1 VRREKRPCIALIRQL
16 LLLWLLAN
24 GLALNGLAQSR
35 PATPVRPG
43 IQNDT
48 TRNRSD
54 SERTPRDSARILKEV
69 IVKGHSLSDKDTSAS
84 PAQVLKGPDLQ
95 KLNSLSVADAVRYFS
110 GVQLKDYGGVGGLKT
125 IDVRSLGT
133 NHTGVFYDGVALGN
147 ASNGQVDL
155 GKFSLDNLEE
165 IDLYDGQKAVIFQP
179 AAGFASGNA
188 LYLVSRQPD
197 FLNGRRTI
205 LKAAFKTGSFGLVNP
220 SIFWQQKLGTRIYGT
235 LSAETITANGRYK
248 FNYTNGV
255 YDTTAVRQNGDIT
268 AQRIE
273 GGLNRKG
280 LDSSDWSVKGYLYHS
295 ARGLP
300 GAIVSNNFTSDQR
313 LWDRDYFFQG
323 KYHKDWRRYSLMAIA
338 KYSNDYTRYL
348 DPDYVTTTGFLDNRY
363 HEQEAYASL
372 AQRYRINSWWSAA
385 LSSDYK
391 WNTLDANLYHFA
403 YPTRQTILDAFA
415 SEVKLPRLDIQ
426 GDLLSTVVIDQVKA
440 YTSPGN
446 QTEWTPAVLASW
458 QPFDTKTIHV
468 RAFYKDIF
476 RMPTFND
483 LYYTFVGNTFL
494 KPEFAHQTDLGVTY
508 ADDYAHGIL
517 SHFSMQMDAYY
528 NMVTNKI
535 VAVPGAN
542 LFRWTMMNIGKVS
555 IKGVEANLQAI
566 WMVASV
572 RLTTGFSYTYERA
585 LDITGGTD
593 ENYNQQIPYDPV
605 NSGSALVGMDWKGWG
620 LHYSF
625 IYTGYRYDE
634 AANIPANYLEPWYT
648 HDVSITYALRPLKL
662 TAEVNNIFNQYY
674 DVIDNFPMP
683 GRNYRCT
690 LQLTW

>member
-1 VRREKRPCIALIRQL
+1 VRRKKQSRFVLIRQL
-16 LLLWLLAN
+16 LLLWLLVSATE
-24 GLALNGLAQSR
+24 GWAQST
-35 PATPVRPG
+35 PAGTPRT
-43 IQNDT
+43 QT
-48 TRNRSD
+48 QAT
-54 SERTPRDSARILKEV
+54 RTPGDSARILKEV

-84 PAQVLKGPDLQ
+84 PAQVLKGADLQ

-133 NHTGVFYDGVALGN
+133 NHTGVFYDGVELGN
-147 ASNGQVDL
+147 AQNGQVDL
-155 GKFSLDNLEE
+155 GKFSLDNIEE
-165 IDLYDGQKAVIFQP
+165 IDLYDGQKATIFQP

-188 LYLVSRQPD
+188 LYLVGRQPD
-197 FLNGRRTI
+197 FSNGRRTI
-205 LKAAFKTGSFGLVNP
+205 VKAAFKTGSFGLVDP
-220 SIFWQQKLGTRIYGT
+220 SIFWQQKLSARVYAS
-235 LSAETITANGRYK
+235 LSAETINANGKYK

-255 YDTTAVRQNGDIT
+255 YDTTAVRQNGDIA
-268 AQRIE
+268 AQRLE
-273 GGLNRKG
+273 GGLNGKG
-280 LDSSDWSVKGYLYHS
+280 LDSSDWSVKGYLYNS

-323 KYHKDWRRYSLMAIA
+323 KYHKDWSRYSLMAIG
-338 KYSNDYTRYL
+338 KYANDYTRYL
-348 DPDYVTTTGFLDNRY
+348 DPDYVTTTGLLDNRY

-372 AQRYRINSWWSAA
+372 AQRYRVNSWWSVA
-385 LSSDYK
+385 LSSDFK

-403 YPTRQTILDAFA
+403 YPTRETILNALA
-415 SEVKLPRLDIQ
+415 TEVRLPRLDIQ
-426 GDLLSTVVIDQVKA
+426 GDLLSTVVLDQVKQYA
-440 YTSPGN
+440 SPGN
-446 QTEWTPAVLASW
+446 KTEWTPTVLASW
-458 QPFDTKTIHV
+458 QPFSSKTIHI

-494 KPEFAHQTDLGVTY
+494 QPEFAHQTDLGITY
-508 ADDYAHGIL
+508 ADDYAHGLL
-517 SHFSMQMDAYY
+517 SHLSIQADAYY
-528 NMVTNKI
+528 NLVTNKI

-542 LFRWTMMNIGKVS
+542 LFRWTMMNLGKVS
-555 IKGVEANLQAI
+555 IKGLEVNAQALWI
-566 WMVASV
+566 LASNV
-572 RLTTGFSYTYERA
+572 RLTTGLSYTYEQA

-593 ENYNQQIPYDPV
+593 ENYKQQIPYDPV
-605 NSGSALVGMDWKGWG
+605 NSGSALVGVDWRSLGV
-620 LHYSF
+620 HYSF

-634 AANIPANYLEPWYT
+634 AANIPANYLQPWYT
-648 HDVSITYALRPLKL
+648 HDLSLTYGMNVKTHSVKL

-690 LQLTW
+690 LQFAW